1 MGSTELIRRRMMLGN
16 KEALSVEL
24 VNDFYI
30 RNDGRIAQNEGWF
43 YTTPIAVKAGQEV
56 QFSAYA
62 GASSAAISTY
72 SNGAYA
78 MQVRGSGSTRY
89 ETYTYIPAEDCL
101 VVVSAKR
108 GEIASILTIDGE
120 NVLLIGY

>member
-1 MGSTELIRRRMMLGN
+1 MASTELIRRRMQMG

-24 VNDFYI
+24 VNDRYI
-30 RNDGRIAQNEGWF
+30 HTDGIISRLEGWF

-56 QFSAYA
+56 SFSANA

-78 MQVRGSGSTRY
+78 MQVKGGGSARY

-101 VVVSAKR
+101 VVVCAR
-108 GEIASILTIDGE
+108 RREIAPILTIDGE

>member
-1 MGSTELIRRRMMLGN
+1 MLGN
-16 KEALSVEL
+16 KETLSVEL
-24 VNDFYI
+24 VNDHYI
-30 RNDGRIAQNEGWF
+30 LTDGTIRTGESWF
-43 YTTPIAVKAGQEV
+43 YTSPIAVKAGQEV

-62 GASSAAISTY
+62 GAASAAISTY
-72 SNGAYA
+72 SNEAYA
-78 MQVRGSGSTRY
+78 MQVKGSGSTRY

-108 GEIASILTIDGE
+108 GEIAPILTIDGE

>member
-1 MGSTELIRRRMMLGN
+1 MGPKN

-24 VNDFYI
+24 VDGKYI
-30 RNDGRIAQNEGWF
+30 TTSGSISKRDDWF

-56 QFSAYA
+56 SFSAYA
-62 GASSAAISTY
+62 GAAIAAISTY
-72 SNGAYA
+72 ENGKHT
-78 MQVRGSGSTRY
+78 MQEQGLGSSSY
-89 ETYTYIPAEDCL
+89 ETYTYTPAEDCL

-108 GEIASILTIDGE
+108 GEIDPAFTISGN

>member
-1 MGSTELIRRRMMLGN
+1 MLGN

-30 RNDGRIAQNEGWF
+30 RENGRITQNKGWF

-62 GASSAAISTY
+62 GAINATISTY
-72 SNGAYA
+72 SNEAYV
-78 MQVRGSGSTRY
+78 MQVQGIGSSRY
-89 ETYTYIPAEDCL
+89 ETYTYTPAEDCL

-108 GEIASILTIDGE
+108 GEINPAFTIDGK
-120 NVLLIGY
+120 NILLIGY